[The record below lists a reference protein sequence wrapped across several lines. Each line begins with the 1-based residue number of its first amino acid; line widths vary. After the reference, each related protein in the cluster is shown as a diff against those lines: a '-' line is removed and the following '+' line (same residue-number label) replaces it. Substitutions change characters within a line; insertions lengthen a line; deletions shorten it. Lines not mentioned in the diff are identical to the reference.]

1 MKKIKTITMFCT
13 LIFSLLFSGCS
24 EPVDL
29 RDRAIVQAMAID
41 YENDEYKITLQEYMP
56 QGGAKSADSA
66 ESSENIYVSSNGKT
80 LFEALKNAEAKDG
93 NRIFYGH
100 SRVYIIG
107 QRAAEQGLYQ
117 IVEFMDSNYQLSLNS
132 AVMLAEGGAEDIL
145 HKRIFMGV
153 VPDISVKHIEG
164 CGKAPDA
171 AVIDVLREVY
181 NLDGT
186 CCIPLISMDGKE
198 EIKIENCAVFKDYM
212 PHILLNAQETM
223 GYGFVFGKISDAV
236 MTAREGNQNISVNV
250 VSDTTDIKLETEN
263 NKINLSVSVSAKG
276 NISEVGVFQNEQIS
290 KQHIN
295 NVEAEIE
302 KQIKEQIEMVF
313 SRAVLQESCDLF
325 YIKQR
330 LKKTDKVLYNKL
342 KDKPLSSWL
351 PKIMLNVTVDFT
363 VRHSG
368 IQVR

>member
-1 MKKIKTITMFCT
+1 MKNKKTFVILCT
-13 LIFSLLFSGCS
+13 IIFPLFFSGCS

-66 ESSENIYVSSNGKT
+66 ESSENIYVSSSGKT
-80 LFEALKNAEAKDG
+80 LFEALKNAEVKDG

-107 QRAAEQGLYQ
+107 RRAAEQGLYQ

-132 AVMLAEGGAEDIL
+132 AVMLAEGSAENIL
-145 HKRIFMGV
+145 NKRIFTGV

-198 EIKIENCAVFKDYM
+198 EIKIENCAVFRKYK
-212 PHILLNAQETM
+212 PHIVLNTKETM

-236 MTAREGNQNISVNV
+236 MTAREGNQNISVNI
-250 VSDTTDIKLETEN
+250 VSDATDIKLETEN
-263 NKINLSVSVSAKG
+263 DEIYLDISVSAKG
-276 NISEVGVFQNEQIS
+276 NISEVGVFHNEQIS

-295 NVEAEIE
+295 NVEKEIE
-302 KQIKEQIEMVF
+302 RQIKEQIEMVF
-313 SRAVLQESCDLF
+313 NRAVLQEGCDIF

-330 LKKTDKVLYNKL
+330 LKKTDKDMYNKL
-342 KDKPLSSWL
+342 KDKQLSSWL
-351 PKIMLNVTVDFT
+351 SKIKLNTTVDFT